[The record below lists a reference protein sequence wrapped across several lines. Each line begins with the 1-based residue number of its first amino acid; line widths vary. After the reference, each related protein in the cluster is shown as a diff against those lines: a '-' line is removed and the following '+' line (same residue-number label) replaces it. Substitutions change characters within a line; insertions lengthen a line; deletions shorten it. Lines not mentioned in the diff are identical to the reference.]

1 VNATDDLARASS
13 MERSFWVNDTL
24 GFVSVSPRSARAR
37 RGVVAHF
44 QLTHPAKVVG
54 SIRTARGALV
64 RRLGPH
70 NLTAGTRTIRW
81 NGRYRSGR
89 LAYPGA
95 YVFDVFA
102 QNAYGPV
109 DVAKPFNLRR

>member
-1 VNATDDLARASS
+1 
-13 MERSFWVNDTL
+13 M
-24 GFVSVSPRSARAR
+24 
-37 RGVVAHF
+37 
-44 QLTHPAKVVG
+44 
-54 SIRTARGALV
+54 IRTRRGALV
-64 RRLGPH
+64 RKLGPFK
-70 NLTAGTRTIRW
+70 LGTGTRTIRW

-109 DVAKPFNLRR
+109 DVAKPFTLRR